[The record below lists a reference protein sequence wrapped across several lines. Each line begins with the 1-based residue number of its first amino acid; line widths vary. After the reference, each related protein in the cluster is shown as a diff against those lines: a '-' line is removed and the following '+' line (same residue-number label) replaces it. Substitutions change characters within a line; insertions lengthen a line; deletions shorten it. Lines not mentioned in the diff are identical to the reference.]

1 MALLAS
7 LSHTPGDRDL
17 DFAIGIGNLAATLST
32 GGGASAPLA
41 LTGVN
46 AATRVVTFAA
56 IPANACNATP
66 CVLTVTYRPALF
78 QVGDAPVFKIASP
91 LTFAEAQARTAWAPG
106 VPRDSGISNT
116 APNNVPNGLY
126 DNFDLKG
133 VVDNQTLSS
142 ADYNWDFN
150 TRLLTLVNS
159 TPLAG
164 TENVVVTY
172 KRTEFDGSLNAAGT
186 SIRTPFW
193 ASVTATAGPNF
204 AAQQAVGVFSATSLT
219 GFVDPC
225 WDGQAFS
232 A

>member
-1 MALLAS
+1 M
-7 LSHTPGDRDL
+7 
-17 DFAIGIGNLAATLST
+17 
-32 GGGASAPLA
+32 
-41 LTGVN
+41 
-46 AATRVVTFAA
+46 
-56 IPANACNATP
+56 
-66 CVLTVTYRPALF
+66 
-78 QVGDAPVFKIASP
+78 
-91 LTFAEAQARTAWAPG
+91 
-106 VPRDSGISNT
+106 
-116 APNNVPNGLY
+116 PNGLY

-219 GFVDPC
+219 GFVDPAGTVRLSVLNSVVKITFQYEVI
-225 WDGQAFS
+225 DNVEEIATVSTPTAIGAGKARKPTGRESGPTTSTFTFS
-232 A
+232 VALFTLEDLNTIDAQIGATPTLTVNGLVAALGPTGDLGVRVLAAAPRLVLQVRL